1 MLLKTAR
8 DIPKIIA
15 VKPYTILVNK
25 IAVLKKGKLLA
36 WDILVILLIFMKVL
50 IDDNIS
56 YK

>member
-36 WDILVILLIFMKVL
+36 
-50 IDDNIS
+50 
-56 YK
+56 